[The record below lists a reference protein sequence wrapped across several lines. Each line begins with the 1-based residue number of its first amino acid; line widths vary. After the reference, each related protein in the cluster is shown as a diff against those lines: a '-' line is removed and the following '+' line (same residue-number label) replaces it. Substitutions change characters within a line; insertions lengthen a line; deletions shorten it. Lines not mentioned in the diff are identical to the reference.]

1 MLRNCNTSMLW
12 NFYFGLAYG
21 VKAIKVFF
29 GNNVVMVILLTIA
42 CLAIKLNL
50 VTAQKLLYAGN
61 ISLYK

>member
-1 MLRNCNTSMLW
+1 MLW
-12 NFYFGLAYG
+12 NFYFGLADG

-50 VTAQKLLYAGN
+50 VTA
-61 ISLYK
+61 

>member
-1 MLRNCNTSMLW
+1 MLRNCNASMLW
-12 NFYFGLAYG
+12 NFYFDLTDG

-29 GNNVVMVILLTIA
+29 GNDVVMVILLTIP